1 MTTLVPNIN
10 ENRPPGVIVGILIGL
25 LFLLVLGVAI
35 AVVVLYMKRRRQA
48 EGNYST
54 ERKDNGKLHSLGK
67 QLSVP
72 CTLSY
77 YFMHLQII

>member
-10 ENRPPGVIVGILIGL
+10 GNRPPGVIVGILIGL

-54 ERKDNGKLHSLGK
+54 GRKDNEKLHSLGK
-67 QLSVP
+67 QLQS
-72 CTLSY
+72 
-77 YFMHLQII
+77 HAH